1 MPETILEGL
10 ARVDSRG
17 CITIPAKIRKALG
30 LNSGEQVRIEAVTST
45 GTIIVHQQVTVDKEQ
60 AWFWTPDWQKGE
72 RAADKDIAGGRVTRM
87 KSGSLLKEM
96 ETW

>member
-1 MPETILEGL
+1 MSETIIEGS

-30 LNSGEQVRIEAVTST
+30 LNSGEQVRIEAVAST
-45 GTIIVHQQVTVDKEQ
+45 GTIIVHQQVAVDKDQ

-72 RAADKDIAGGRVTRM
+72 LEADEDIAAGRITRM
-87 KSGSLLKEM
+87 KSDSFLEEM
-96 ETW
+96 

>member
-30 LNSGEQVRIEAVTST
+30 LNFGEQVRIEAVTST
-45 GTIIVHQQVTVDKEQ
+45 GTIIVHQQVTVDREQ